1 MTKNTQDNKWESF
14 YQAGK
19 TGWDRGSTSKNLLYW
34 IEAGLLS
41 PCRILVP
48 GCGNGYEVI
57 TLAQKGFDVVAIDIA
72 SSAINN
78 LQKAL
83 DSKNLSA
90 ELVLADFFTWEPVE
104 QFDVIYEQTSLCA
117 LPPKEWGIY
126 EEQLYKWLKP
136 QGKVFAQFMQTGQEG
151 GPPYHCSLND
161 MLNLFSN
168 EKWEWSKEYTANA
181 MGSDKRE
188 LLYILNKK

>member
-1 MTKNTQDNKWESF
+1 MTKDTQNNQWESF

-34 IEAGLLS
+34 IEASLLS
-41 PCRILVP
+41 PCRVLVP

-57 TLAQKGFDVVAIDIA
+57 TLAQKGFEVVAIDIA
-72 SSAINN
+72 PSAINN

-83 DSKNLSA
+83 ENEGLSA
-90 ELVLADFFTWEPVE
+90 ELVLADFFTWRPSEG
-104 QFDVIYEQTSLCA
+104 FDVIYEQTSLCA
-117 LPPKEWGIY
+117 LPPKEWELY
-126 EEQLYKWLKP
+126 EVQLYKWLKP
-136 QGKVFAQFMQTGQEG
+136 QGKIFAQFMQTRQEG
-151 GPPYHCSLND
+151 GPPYHCGLND
-161 MLNLFSN
+161 MLNLFAKD
-168 EKWEWSKEYTANA
+168 KWNWSKEYTANA